1 MPNPGH
7 LTPSTFDALMTNGKA
22 KGSLGKT
29 ARSIAHRLTLDW
41 LGVPRREVT
50 TAAMEWGKD
59 NEGAARLLYA
69 ITHDCKVIKPD
80 EPRFSESHPYVCG
93 EIDGLIVGAD
103 KGIEIKCPFN
113 DEIHLLNDENLCDYK
128 YQIQGYMW
136 IYGLQQIDFVSYS
149 PLFPEKHQ
157 LKIITIDRQ
166 DDLIAALQQRCEQ
179 AYQLAADKY
188 YEMDG
193 D

>member
-7 LTPSTFDALMTNGKA
+7 LTPSTFDALMTNNR
-22 KGSLGKT
+22 KGDGMGET
-29 ARSIAHRLTLDW
+29 ALTVVDQLVLDW
-41 LGVPRREVT
+41 LGVPRLEVT
-50 TAAMEWGKD
+50 AAAMEWGKD
-59 NEGAARLLYA
+59 NEDAARLLYA

-80 EPRFSESHPYVCG
+80 EPRFSKSHPYVCG

-103 KGIEIKCPFN
+103 KGIEIKCPYTPRN
-113 DEIHLLNDENLCDYK
+113 HLAYNQNLSNYK